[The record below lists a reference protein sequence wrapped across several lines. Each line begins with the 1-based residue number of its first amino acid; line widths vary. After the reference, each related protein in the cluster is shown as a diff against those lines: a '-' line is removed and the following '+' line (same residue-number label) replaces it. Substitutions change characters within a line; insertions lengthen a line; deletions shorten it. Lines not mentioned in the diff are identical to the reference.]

1 MTSRSTAI
9 TRHQNV
15 TQQMTSL
22 KPRPQQMASPP
33 PVTSPPRDII
43 APRPSLPAPPSHWPS
58 RPPIPARPSPRP
70 RPPPPGP
77 APSLTPLSPPPSCP
91 APRTH
96 LPGAAASRRAPAVPR
111 PARPGPGA
119 AEGTGEGGGD
129 GDGACGGGWG
139 PARGRQGYRGYGAR
153 RVPSPGQLLLPAS
166 APGGASSRTPRPRL
180 RIGRLP
186 HSPLGDWAPGASLS
200 PGTAPPRADW

>member
-1 MTSRSTAI
+1 M
-9 TRHQNV
+9 
-15 TQQMTSL
+15 
-22 KPRPQQMASPP
+22 
-33 PVTSPPRDII
+33 TSPPR
-43 APRPSLPAPPSHWPS
+43 APLPAPPPPSHWPS
-58 RPPIPARPSPRP
+58 RPPIAARPSPSP

-96 LPGAAASRRAPAVPR
+96 LPGAAASRRTPAER

-129 GDGACGGGWG
+129 GDGAYGGGCG

-166 APGGASSRTPRPRL
+166 APGGASSRTPLPRVH
-180 RIGRLP
+180 IGRLP
-186 HSPLGDWAPGASLS
+186 HSPLRDWVFGASLS
-200 PGTAPPRADW
+200 AGTALPLADW